1 MPSRSPP
8 TTPSSDLNHPHL
20 IYYRPLSKSQPSI
33 VTVPNSPTHLNKNIQ
48 TTPEE
53 NPYPFPPPT
62 VTVQT
67 LPSPSMTLQM
77 REPPDLPTLLQL
89 GDLLQDPKLYTPMI
103 AHCNLHSPVLNLYKF
118 YCHTMRLEEH
128 HQFKRI
134 KIPTQ
139 SGLVH
144 ALYQLNALP
153 FVESLKEAP
162 QKHGR
167 RIFCTSC
174 YHLGHYK
181 EDCPFYWCPHCFL
194 TQPCHNKDQCLNN
207 PRYSRTTI
215 IKQESPL
222 PPPLRVPPLKTIK
235 KPHFSPNWQNSNSS
249 SSSKSSNGIN
259 KRGHKGKNLSG
270 RDFRKMSI
278 KSSQTIW
285 GDGSKIW
292 SRTQNFLN
300 WYWLLWRIQWRSQW
314 QH

>member
-1 MPSRSPP
+1 MKTHGKTRQTLEMPQNYSSSIKEEPNFYRMSTKINKQLTLTHHHALQKP
-8 TTPSSDLNHPHL
+8 TSPSSDVDHPHL

-33 VTVPNSPTHLNKNIQ
+33 VTVPDSPTHLDKNIQ

-67 LPSPSMTLQM
+67 LPSPSMTLQL

-89 GDLLQDPKLYTPMI
+89 RDLLQDPKLYTPMI
-103 AHCNLHSPVLNLYKF
+103 AHCNLHSPVLNLYKS

-134 KIPTQ
+134 KIPTW

-153 FVESLKEAP
+153 FLKSLKEAP

-181 EDCPFYWCPHCFL
+181 EDCPFY
-194 TQPCHNKDQCLNN
+194 
-207 PRYSRTTI
+207 
-215 IKQESPL
+215 
-222 PPPLRVPPLKTIK
+222 
-235 KPHFSPNWQNSNSS
+235 
-249 SSSKSSNGIN
+249 
-259 KRGHKGKNLSG
+259 
-270 RDFRKMSI
+270 
-278 KSSQTIW
+278 
-285 GDGSKIW
+285 
-292 SRTQNFLN
+292 
-300 WYWLLWRIQWRSQW
+300 
-314 QH
+314 